1 MASIFDKLHSRCLSF
16 ALIFIILQA
25 STMSSKSYLTTEKTV
40 KDWKNDY
47 NRRKTNHKTSKH
59 YISGSVHFC
68 LYL

>member
-16 ALIFIILQA
+16 ALIFITLQA
-25 STMSSKSYLTTEKTV
+25 STMSSESYLTTEKTV

-47 NRRKTNHKTSKH
+47 NQRKTNHKTSKD

-68 LYL
+68 LL